1 MEKHSIT
8 TTTKILM
15 VGTAIFFD
23 VLQILVT
30 LIPGIGPI
38 LAFFVNIFAQMTFWL
53 WFHIK
58 GVKYNSSKRLGAVV
72 GGFLIELI
80 PFLNVL
86 PGITVQVLIILT
98 TLEAE
103 KVLGNIPGGEA
114 IAGAVTKTPPTTASK

>member
-1 MEKHSIT
+1 
-8 TTTKILM
+8 M
-15 VGTAIFFD
+15 VSY
-23 VLQILVT
+23 
-30 LIPGIGPI
+30 
-38 LAFFVNIFAQMTFWL
+38 
-53 WFHIK
+53 K
-58 GVKYNSSKRLGAVV
+58 GCYPKDFLEVV